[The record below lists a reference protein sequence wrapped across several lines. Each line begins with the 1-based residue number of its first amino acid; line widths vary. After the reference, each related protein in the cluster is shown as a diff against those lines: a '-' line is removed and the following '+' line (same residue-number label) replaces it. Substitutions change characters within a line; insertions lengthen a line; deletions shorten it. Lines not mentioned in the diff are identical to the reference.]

1 MILLYIVLFILIATI
16 AMVFSYYVGLRAVG
30 IKASLSNAFKLTIV
44 LLVLDALAT
53 LLSYLLGDNP
63 ITIIVWLG
71 WLIGAFIAWHK
82 LLNHYYRVGIGKSL
96 GAYIVAGI
104 ITTVLSVAVAIGAIG
119 FVQSFKIEGNIMNPT
134 LQHGDTVLTYK
145 KGKKLEVNKVV
156 IYNYKMN
163 DKSGKTIGRILYT
176 PGQTVSI
183 KSNYVNT
190 NGMLAEPS
198 DYTLKEGEYYIV
210 GDNKENTIPRIVKA
224 EGIVGV
230 VGPTILKAK

>member
-1 MILLYIVLFILIATI
+1 MILLYILLFILVAVI

-30 IKASLSNAFKLTIV
+30 VKASLSNAFKLTVV
-44 LLVLDALAT
+44 LLLLQGLAT

-63 ITIIVWLG
+63 VTIIVWLG
-71 WLIGAFIAWHK
+71 WLVGAFIAWHK
-82 LLNHYYRVGIGKSL
+82 LLNRYYRVGIGKSL
-96 GAYIVAGI
+96 GAYIIAGI
-104 ITTVLSVAVAIGAIG
+104 IANILLVIVAIGAIG
-119 FVQSFKIEGNIMNPT
+119 LVQSFKIDGNVMNPT
-134 LQHGDTVLTYK
+134 LRNGDTVLTYK

-183 KSNYVNT
+183 KTQYVDV
-190 NGMLAEPS
+190 NGTIAGPA
-198 DYTLKEGEYYIV
+198 DYTLKDGEYYIV
-210 GDNKENTIPRIVKA
+210 GDNKESTIPRIVKA
-224 EGIVGV
+224 QDIVAV